1 MDSYENLVLNPNVLV
16 LAYIQMIMIKRQH
29 GRVTDE
35 FKGNYQLITLSVK
48 LFSATTVNY
57 VDSTNLLHTEYSG
70 LKLIELISYFPKPY
84 Q

>member
-1 MDSYENLVLNPNVLV
+1 
-16 LAYIQMIMIKRQH
+16 
-29 GRVTDE
+29 
-35 FKGNYQLITLSVK
+35 VK